1 MQIPR
6 HWARVKGATEDPTGK
21 PYALSVWGWSANS
34 KAEAAQVA
42 ERRLAEARARIAR
55 GAPRHEAYFYG
66 KTPLRE
72 EIVRAVGGDGSAVVT
87 RNRYGALVLNAAR
100 VPFIDVDVPES
111 SVESVG
117 FGRTSE
123 EARAIVD
130 EHDRVCRVGEE
141 LPLA

>member
-6 HWARVKGATEDPTGK
+6 HWARVKGATEDPSGK

-34 KAEAAQVA
+34 NAEAVQVA
-42 ERRLAEARARIAR
+42 ERRLAEARARIAK
-55 GAPRHEAYFYG
+55 GAREDAGAQRKHEAWLSEY
-66 KTPLRE
+66 E
-72 EIVRAVGGDGSAVVT
+72 
-87 RNRYGALVLNAAR
+87 AAIR
-100 VPFIDVDVPES
+100 S
-111 SVESVG
+111 KATCSLVESVG

-130 EHDRVCRVGEE
+130 EHDRACRVGET